1 MWKRSHSVALGLL
14 AGLSLLLLSLPE
26 ELAARFKVAFGA
38 LYLPLL
44 GLAGA
49 AHQAAQETA
58 GLMVSRRELLRQ
70 NEQLRRENAQLRLET
85 LQAAEW
91 ARENAR
97 LRRLLGWQ
105 EQSPWRDR
113 LRLARVTLR
122 EPTPWWRSFTIDLG
136 SRQGVRTGLPVL
148 TPEGLVGR
156 TSEVGPFHAR
166 VVLVGDANC
175 RVSAQ
180 VLNVTGD
187 TGLIGPAGPLDRD
200 LVLLSYLPR
209 TAVVRPGQAVVTSG
223 LGGIFP
229 KGIPI
234 GTVVDVRPA
243 GDGLYLEARVQLA
256 APLHALE
263 EVWVL
268 WP

>member
-1 MWKRSHSVALGLL
+1 MWKRSHSVALGLM
-14 AGLSLLLLSLPE
+14 AGLGLLLLGLPDE
-26 ELAARFKVAFGA
+26 WASRLKVALGS

-49 AHQAAQETA
+49 TQQAWQSA
-58 GLMVSRRELLRQ
+58 GEATLSRRELLRQ
-70 NEQLRRENAQLRLET
+70 NELLRRENERLRLEA

-97 LRRLLGWQ
+97 LRQLLAWK

-122 EPTPWWRSFTIDLG
+122 DPTPWWRTFQIDLG
-136 SRQGVRTGLPVL
+136 SRDGVRPALPVL
-148 TPEGLVGR
+148 SPEGLVGR
-156 TSEVGPFHAR
+156 VSEVGPFHAR
-166 VVLVGDANC
+166 VVLVGDPNC
-175 RVSAQ
+175 RVSAR
-180 VLNVTGD
+180 VLNETQEV
-187 TGLIGPAGPLDRD
+187 GLVLPAEPLPRE

-209 TAVVRPGQAVVTSG
+209 GARVQPGQAVVTSG
-223 LGGIFP
+223 LGGVFP
-229 KGIPI
+229 RGIPI
-234 GTVVDVRPA
+234 GTVVDVRA
-243 GDGLYLEARVQLA
+243 VENGLYLEARVRLA

>member
-1 MWKRSHSVALGLL
+1 MWKRSHSVALGLV
-14 AGLSLLLLSLPE
+14 AGLSLALLSLPE
-26 ELAARFKVAFGA
+26 EWAARFKVGWSA

-49 AHQAAQETA
+49 AQQAVPDAT
-58 GLMVSRRELLRQ
+58 GMLLSRRELLRQ
-70 NEQLRRENAQLRLET
+70 NEQLRRENQQLRLEA

-122 EPTPWWRSFTIDLG
+122 DPTPWWRSLTIDLG
-136 SRQGVRTGLPVL
+136 SRHGVHTGLPVL

-156 TSEVGPFHAR
+156 TAEVGPFHAR
-166 VVLVGDANC
+166 VVLVGDPNC

-180 VLNVTGD
+180 VLNGTGD
-187 TGLIGPAGPLDRD
+187 TGLIIPAGPLDPD

-209 TAVVRPGQAVVTSG
+209 AAVVRPGQGVVTSG
-223 LGGIFP
+223 LGGLFP

-234 GTVVDVRPA
+234 GTVVDVRPVEN
-243 GDGLYLEARVQLA
+243 GLYLEARVKLA
-256 APLHALE
+256 APLHALH